1 MKLVRLREQLNK
13 VVMYHYGVTVVQTET
28 LNTLV
33 AIAEE
38 LMAQELCCRECYAAG
53 KRPDN
58 LLLRGLLND

>member
-13 VVMYHYGVTVVQTET
+13 VLLHSYNVTVVKTET
-28 LNTLV
+28 LNALV

-38 LMAQELCCRECYAAG
+38 QMELELCCRDCYVAG

-58 LLLRGLLND
+58 PLLRGVLND